1 MARLYNNFEFTGE
14 LNFTKE
20 PYRVKRFDSGWEKHE
35 LSLIINES
43 KNNGVFVKID
53 TGVHTAKENLVY
65 TSTKK
70 IFGEQGAQVKIKWD
84 ERLLPTT
91 VNLVPD
97 FKKVVVD
104 LTESDVPKDAYFN
117 TKRDIYNLEAN
128 ENPTQ
133 EDKDKL
139 QEAYGKLTELLP
151 NRKEFIH
158 AYDAVKFLHDKLES
172 YKGRKFKV
180 KGQIDKSY
188 YNGKFY
194 TTYTPQSIELVSDE
208 VPSKL
213 SARLDLFFTKGAIDE
228 ADFKS
233 DKILRFDT
241 YILGYDNQHKKDVF
255 FPQATVLNASKLD
268 FENPAHVGRVNFI
281 KKVFE
286 VKGKGVYHIPFEVK
300 VFRGAETVEFT
311 EADLTPIQREMVEL
325 GITSL
330 ESLKPKG
337 GLLGESI
344 EEIRL
349 VKPVLEELN
358 KANDFR
364 EGAVESS
371 FEVDDL
377 TYVPLVQ
384 NTAPPKPETTPQ
396 STIGEVQFD
405 ELDDLL

>member
-1 MARLYNNFEFTGE
+1 MARLYNQFEFTGE

-20 PYRVKRFDSGWEKHE
+20 PYRKKRFDSGWEKHE

-65 TSTKK
+65 TSLKGL
-70 IFGEQGAQVKIKWD
+70 FGEQGSQAQVKWD
-84 ERLLPTT
+84 DRLDEST

-97 FKKVVVD
+97 FKKVVID
-104 LTESDVPKDAYFN
+104 LTESDVSKDTYFN
-117 TKRDIYNLEAN
+117 TKREIYNLETK
-128 ENPTQ
+128 ENPSQ

-139 QEAYGKLTELLP
+139 QELYSKLRTELP
-151 NRKEFIH
+151 DRKEFIH
-158 AYDAVKFLHDKLES
+158 AYDAIQFLHDKLDT
-172 YKGRKFKV
+172 YKGHKFKV

-208 VPSKL
+208 TPSKL

-228 ADFKS
+228 ADFKA

-255 FPQATVLNASKLD
+255 FPQSTVLNASKLD
-268 FENPAHVGRVNFI
+268 FENPSHVGRVNFI

-286 VKGKGVYHIPFEVK
+286 VKGKSVYHIPFEVK
-300 VFRGAETVEFT
+300 VFRGAESVDFT
-311 EADLTPIQREMVEL
+311 EADLTPMQKEMVEL
-325 GITSL
+325 GIAELDSF
-330 ESLKPKG
+330 KPKG
-337 GLLGESI
+337 GLLGESV

-349 VKPVLEELN
+349 VKPVLEEVN
-358 KANDFR
+358 KSNDFR
-364 EGAVESS
+364 EGVVETSY
-371 FEVDDL
+371 EVEDL
-377 TYVPLVQ
+377 TYVPLTQ
-384 NTAPPKPETTPQ
+384 QTPPPKPPAETT
-396 STIGEVQFD
+396 STIGEVTFD